1 VGFRRPFAATVACG
15 FFAVL
20 GFSPAAVS
28 DGPEV
33 RIEGIVEVDHGRLP
47 DRLQVRATPVRG
59 GAPRLAPVGEDG
71 VFAIQGIAP
80 GVWRFEV
87 LLANGSVF
95 AEAGAREVVLGPGLQ
110 TVTLV
115 VQQGRTDPPP
125 RGFAEWP
132 RRRQVVV
139 VVAGTVAGAAVC
151 AAADCFGDDDASQSS
166 P

>member
-1 VGFRRPFAATVACG
+1 MGFRRPFGATLLCG
-15 FFAVL
+15 LFALVGL
-20 GFSPAAVS
+20 PAAAVS
-28 DGPEV
+28 EGPGA
-33 RIEGIVEVDHGRLP
+33 RIEGVVEVDRGRLP

-59 GAPRLAPVGEDG
+59 GAPRLAPVGDGG
-71 VFAIQGIAP
+71 VFEIRGVAP
-80 GVWRFEV
+80 GIWRFEI

-132 RRRQVVV
+132 RRRQVLV

-151 AAADCFGDDDASQSS
+151 AAADCFGDDDSS
-166 P
+166 PSSP